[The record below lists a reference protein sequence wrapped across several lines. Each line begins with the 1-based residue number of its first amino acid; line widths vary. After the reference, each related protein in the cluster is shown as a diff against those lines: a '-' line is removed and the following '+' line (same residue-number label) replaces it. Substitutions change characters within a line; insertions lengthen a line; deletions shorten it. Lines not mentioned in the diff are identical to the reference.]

1 MIRLNALH
9 KLYNFVNM
17 AVALDIY
24 LIQHLLS
31 ALFTTNHALIRYRK
45 NANIKLCR

>member
-9 KLYNFVNM
+9 NLYNFVNM
-17 AVALDIY
+17 SVAFDIY

-31 ALFTTNHALIRYRK
+31 GLFTTNHALIRYRK
-45 NANIKLCR
+45 NPNIKLCK